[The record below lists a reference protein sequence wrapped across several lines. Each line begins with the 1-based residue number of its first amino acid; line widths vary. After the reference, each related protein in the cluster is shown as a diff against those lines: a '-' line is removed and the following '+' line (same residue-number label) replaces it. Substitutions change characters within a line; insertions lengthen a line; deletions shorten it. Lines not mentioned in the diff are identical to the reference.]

1 VRCAFVERFA
11 LAFAGLG
18 LVREPRQAPGACSL
32 AALGHGSLTATA
44 EPTCPSI
51 LLVPLRG
58 ACRAVGRFFTP
69 WVMKNLPPPQH
80 SQEPLKENPS
90 KPVPSSEQKL
100 SGVPPEAPDQQQ
112 AKLLAEFLARQRSA
126 MGFT

>member
-1 VRCAFVERFA
+1 
-11 LAFAGLG
+11 
-18 LVREPRQAPGACSL
+18 
-32 AALGHGSLTATA
+32 
-44 EPTCPSI
+44 
-51 LLVPLRG
+51 
-58 ACRAVGRFFTP
+58 
-69 WVMKNLPPPQH
+69 MKNLPPPQH

-100 SGVPPEAPDQQQ
+100 SGVPPEAPDQHQ